1 MTTQH
6 CNMSLKDLLYKWSRN
21 GRWGEFLTHVSA
33 LNFPGYKKV
42 ISHVYCVNNNK
53 VPTEID
59 SVMVTRFGFIVI
71 ETKHFS
77 GTLIG
82 SIDQEQWTL
91 QFKHHKRIV
100 YSPIRQNQTHIYA
113 LNKALPHYRNV
124 PKFSMIV
131 VDEACTLQV
140 VSDQHNRIVHRRQLN
155 KQLKLWLNTQ
165 PMVLSRKEVRQI
177 ARELNAM
184 RHISRKN
191 KKMHERHVKNKKQPD

>member
-1 MTTQH
+1 MTTKPF
-6 CNMSLKDLLYKWSRN
+6 NMSPKDFLYKLSRN
-21 GRWGEFLTHVSA
+21 GRFGEWLTHMRA
-33 LNFPGYKKV
+33 LSFPGYKKV
-42 ISHVYCVNNNK
+42 VSHVYCVDHNP

-59 SVMVTRFGFIVI
+59 SVMVTRFGIVVI

-82 SIDQEQWTL
+82 HHSQDQWTL
-91 QFKHHKRIV
+91 QFKHHKRSV

-113 LNKALPHYRNV
+113 LNKALPQYRHI

-131 VDEACTLQV
+131 VDEACALQV
-140 VSDQHNRIVHRRQLN
+140 TTDEDNRIVHRKQLN

-165 PMVLSRKEVRQI
+165 PMILSRKEVREAAQQL
-177 ARELNAM
+177 RKM

-191 KKMHERHVKNKKQPD
+191 KKTHMRHVQNKKQPD

>member
-1 MTTQH
+1 
-6 CNMSLKDLLYKWSRN
+6 MSLNNFLYKLSRN
-21 GRWGEFLTHVSA
+21 GHFGEWLTHLNA

-42 ISHVYCVNNNK
+42 ISNVYCVNNNP

-59 SVMVTRFGFIVI
+59 SVMITRFGFIVI

-82 SIDQEQWTL
+82 HHSQDQWTL
-91 QFKHHKRIV
+91 QFKHHKRNL

-113 LNKALPHYRNV
+113 LNKALPQYKHI

-140 VSDQHNRIVHRRQLN
+140 TSDENNLIVHRKQLN

-165 PMVLSRKEVRQI
+165 PMFLSRKQVREI
-177 ARELNAM
+177 AEQLRKM
-184 RHISRKN
+184 RYISRRN
-191 KKMHERHVKNKKQPD
+191 KKSHVHHVKNKKQPD

>member
-1 MTTQH
+1 
-6 CNMSLKDLLYKWSRN
+6 MSLKNFLYKLSRN
-21 GRWGEFLTHVSA
+21 GRFGEWLTHISA

-42 ISHVYCVNNNK
+42 VSHIYCVTNNT

-59 SVMVTRFGFIVI
+59 SVMVTRFGLVVI

-82 SIDQEQWTL
+82 HVEQDQWTL
-91 QFKHHKRIV
+91 QFKHHKRNL

-113 LNKALPHYRNV
+113 LNKALPQYKQV
-124 PKFSMIV
+124 PKFSLIV

-140 VSDQHNRIVHRRQLN
+140 TADENNRVVHRWQLN
-155 KQLKLWLNTQ
+155 KQLKQWLNTQ
-165 PMVLSRKEVRQI
+165 PMILTRKQVKEI
-177 ARELNAM
+177 AEQLRKM

-191 KKMHERHVKNKKQPD
+191 KKTHLRHVQSKKQPD

>member
-1 MTTQH
+1 MTTKLSD
-6 CNMSLKDLLYKWSRN
+6 MSLKDLLYKWSRN
-21 GRWGEFLTHVSA
+21 GRWGEFLTHLSA

-42 ISHVYCVNNNK
+42 VSHVYCVNHNK

-59 SVMVTRFGFIVI
+59 SVMVTRFGIVVI

-82 SIDQEQWTL
+82 HIDQDHWTL
-91 QFKHHKRIV
+91 QFKHHKRSV

-113 LNKALPHYRNV
+113 LNKALPQYRHV

-140 VSDQHNRIVHRRQLN
+140 TSDDNHRVVHRWKLN
-155 KQLKLWLNTQ
+155 KPLKAWLNTQ
-165 PMVLSRKEVRQI
+165 PMVLSRKEVREI
-177 ARELNAM
+177 ARHLRAM

-191 KKMHERHVKNKKQPD
+191 KKTHLRHVQNKKQPD

>member
-1 MTTQH
+1 
-6 CNMSLKDLLYKWSRN
+6 MSFKNFFYKLSRN
-21 GRWGEFLTHVSA
+21 GHFGEWLTHIRA
-33 LNFPGYKKV
+33 LSFPGYKRV
-42 ISHVYCVNNNK
+42 ISNVYCVNNNP

-59 SVMVTRFGFIVI
+59 SVVITRFGFIVI

-82 SIDQEQWTL
+82 HHGQDQWTL
-91 QFKHHKRIV
+91 QFKHHKRSM

-113 LNKALPHYRNV
+113 LNKALPQYKQV

-140 VSDQHNRIVHRRQLN
+140 TSDDHNRVVHRKQLN

-165 PMVLSRKEVRQI
+165 PMILSRKQVREI
-177 ARELNAM
+177 AQQLRKM
-184 RHISRKN
+184 RHISRKS
-191 KKMHERHVKNKKQPD
+191 KKTHQRHVKNKKQPD

>member
-1 MTTQH
+1 
-6 CNMSLKDLLYKWSRN
+6 MSLKNFLYKLSRN
-21 GRWGEFLTHVSA
+21 GRFGEWLTHISA

-42 ISHVYCVNNNK
+42 VSHIYCVTNNT

-59 SVMVTRFGFIVI
+59 SVMVTRFGLVVI

-82 SIDQEQWTL
+82 HVEQDQWTL
-91 QFKHHKRIV
+91 QFKHHKRNL

-113 LNKALPHYRNV
+113 LNKALPQYKQV
-124 PKFSMIV
+124 PKFSLIV

-140 VSDQHNRIVHRRQLN
+140 TADENNRVVHRWQLN
-155 KQLKLWLNTQ
+155 KPLKSWLNTQ
-165 PMVLSRKEVRQI
+165 PMVLSRKEVREI
-177 ARELNAM
+177 ADQLRKM

-191 KKMHERHVKNKKQPD
+191 KKTHLRHVKSKKQPD

>member
-1 MTTQH
+1 
-6 CNMSLKDLLYKWSRN
+6 MSLKNFLYKLSRN
-21 GRWGEFLTHVSA
+21 GRFGEWLTHISA

-42 ISHVYCVNNNK
+42 VSHIYCVTNNT

-59 SVMVTRFGFIVI
+59 SVMVTRFGLVVI

-82 SIDQEQWTL
+82 HVEQDQWTL
-91 QFKHHKRIV
+91 QFKHHKRNL

-113 LNKALPHYRNV
+113 LDKALPQYKQV
-124 PKFSMIV
+124 PKFSLIV

-140 VSDQHNRIVHRRQLN
+140 TADENNRVVHRWQLN
-155 KQLKLWLNTQ
+155 KQLKQWLNTQ
-165 PMVLSRKEVRQI
+165 PMILTRKQVKEI
-177 ARELNAM
+177 AEQLRKM

-191 KKMHERHVKNKKQPD
+191 KKTHLRHVQSKKQPD

>member
-1 MTTQH
+1 
-6 CNMSLKDLLYKWSRN
+6 MSLKNFLYKLSRN
-21 GRWGEFLTHVSA
+21 GRFGEWLTHISA

-42 ISHVYCVNNNK
+42 VSHIYCVTNNT

-59 SVMVTRFGFIVI
+59 SVMVTRFGLVVI

-82 SIDQEQWTL
+82 HVEQDQWTL
-91 QFKHHKRIV
+91 QFKHHKRNL

-113 LNKALPHYRNV
+113 LNKALPQYKQV
-124 PKFSMIV
+124 PKFSLIV

-140 VSDQHNRIVHRRQLN
+140 TADENNRVVHRWQLN
-155 KQLKLWLNTQ
+155 KQLKQWLNTQ
-165 PMVLSRKEVRQI
+165 PMILTRKQVKEI
-177 ARELNAM
+177 ADQLRKM

-191 KKMHERHVKNKKQPD
+191 KKTHLRHVQSKKQPD